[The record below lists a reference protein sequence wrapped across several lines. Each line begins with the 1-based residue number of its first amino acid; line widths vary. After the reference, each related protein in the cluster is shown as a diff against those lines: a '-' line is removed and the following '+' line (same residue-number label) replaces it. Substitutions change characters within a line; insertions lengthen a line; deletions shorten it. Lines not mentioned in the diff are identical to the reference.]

1 MLDRYNNI
9 SDSTPFFICDFSS
22 PKTNVGLT
30 FKEAT
35 RIPCDIFVN
44 YSPGTSVRLDSGI
57 FAASLKKQTN
67 KNVICAISPRD
78 MNQIALQS
86 YLLGLNYL
94 GLNTFVVLKGENL
107 TSKDQENF
115 KIKPV
120 SSMTTSDLIKSTN
133 DFNKGVDFRGKTI
146 EITNQFYIGGTIDP
160 YNEVKKE
167 IELIK
172 KKIDGGAKF
181 FITQPVYE
189 IETIETFFYEFENLI
204 KQLRVD
210 VSLFIGIQIINIKGR
225 NWGRM
230 DDRFKEQFSKHKDPL
245 LIAKKLVQEFLNK
258 GFNKFYVI
266 PPIRIGGERDYETAT
281 KLIKS
286 F

>member
-9 SDSTPFFICDFSS
+9 SDSGPFFICDFSS
-22 PKTNVGLT
+22 PKTNVDLT

-94 GLNTFVVLKGENL
+94 GLNTFVVLKGEKL
-107 TSKDQENF
+107 SSKDQENF
-115 KIKPV
+115 KVKPV
-120 SSMTTSDLIKSTN
+120 SSITTSDLIKSIN
-133 DFNKGVDFRGKTI
+133 NCNKGVDFRGKNI
-146 EITNQFYIGGTIDP
+146 EITNQFYIGATIDP

-172 KKIDGGAKF
+172 KKINGGAKF

-189 IETIETFFYEFENLI
+189 IETIEAFFNKFETLI
-204 KQLRVD
+204 QQLRID
-210 VSLFIGIQIINIKGR
+210 IPLFIGIQIIDIKGR
-225 NWGRM
+225 NWGKTGV
-230 DDRFKEQFSKHKDPL
+230 RFKEELMKHHDPL
-245 LIAKKLVQEFLNK
+245 FLAKKLVQQFLNK
-258 GFNKFYVI
+258 GFKRFYVI
-266 PPIRIGGERDYETAT
+266 PPIAIGGERDYEMAT